1 MDFRHFFTS
10 NCWWGKVIGAFFGFL
25 VAGPFGA
32 LIGIMVGNFFDRGLY
47 QYFSRQHW
55 HYHAEKQKS
64 VQNDFFRATFSVMG
78 HIAKA
83 NGRVSEQDIRMAKN
97 LMQEMGLTTTQ
108 IKAAQD
114 YFIEG
119 KKNDFNLTKVIT
131 DLRQVLR
138 NNPELLKLFIDIQYR
153 AALVDGL
160 SFKKQQVF
168 NSILSSMGF
177 APLNKQNRFYEDFAN
192 FSWNQN
198 TNYQQSSSSYQQP
211 NQRQKPKS
219 MLDEAYAILEVSP
232 LSSKQEIK
240 QAYRRLIGRNHPD
253 KLIAKGLPESM
264 IKIANE
270 KTQAIRKA
278 YEQISASKGW
288 S

>member
-10 NCWWGKVIGAFFGFL
+10 NSWWGKIIGAFFGFL
-25 VAGPFGA
+25 AAGPIGA
-32 LIGIMVGNFFDRGLY
+32 LIGIFIGNLFDRGLY
-47 QYFSRQHW
+47 QHFSRQHW
-55 HYHAEKQKS
+55 QYHAEKHKS

-83 NGRVSEQDIRMAKN
+83 NGHVSVQDIRMAKS
-97 LMQEMGLTTTQ
+97 LMQEMGLTKIQ

-114 YFIEG
+114 YFTEG
-119 KKNDFNLTKVIT
+119 KKKDFNLDKVIIN
-131 DLRQVLR
+131 LRQTLR
-138 NNPELLKLFIDIQYR
+138 SNPELLKLFIDIQYR

-168 NSILSSMGF
+168 NSILNLLDF
-177 APLNKQNRFYEDFAN
+177 APLHKQNRFFEDFAN
-192 FSWNQN
+192 FSWSQN
-198 TNYQQSSSSYQQP
+198 ANHQQSSSSYQQQ
-211 NQRQKPKS
+211 NQQQRPKS
-219 MLDEAYAILEVSP
+219 FLDQAYAILEVSP
-232 LSSKQEIK
+232 RSSKQEIK
-240 QAYRRLIGRNHPD
+240 QAYRRLTSRNHPD

-278 YEQISASKGW
+278 YEQISESKGW
-288 S
+288 

>member
-10 NCWWGKVIGAFFGFL
+10 NRWWGKIIGAFFGFL
-25 VAGPFGA
+25 TAGPIGA
-32 LIGIMVGNFFDRGLY
+32 VIGIMVGNFFDRGLH
-47 QYFSRQHW
+47 QHFSRKHW
-55 HYHAEKQKS
+55 HYHAEKRKS
-64 VQNDFFRATFSVMG
+64 VQNDFFKATFSVMG

-83 NGRVSEQDIRMAKN
+83 NGHVSKQDILMAKT
-97 LMQEMGLTTTQ
+97 LMQEMDLTKTQ

-114 YFIEG
+114 YFTAG
-119 KKNDFNLTKVIT
+119 KKSDFNLTKVIME
-131 DLRQVLR
+131 LKQKLSS
-138 NNPELLKLFIDIQYR
+138 NPELLKLFIDIQYR

-160 SFKKQQVF
+160 SFKKQQIF
-168 NSILSSMGF
+168 NSILSLMGL
-177 APLNKQNRFYEDFAN
+177 APINKQNRFFEDFAN

-198 TNYQQSSSSYQQP
+198 TNHQQSSSSYQQQ
-211 NQRQKPKS
+211 NQQQRPQS
-219 MLDEAYAILEVSP
+219 FLDQAYAILEISP

-240 QAYRRLIGRNHPD
+240 QAYRRLTSRNHPD

-278 YEQISASKGW
+278 YEQISKSKGW
-288 S
+288 